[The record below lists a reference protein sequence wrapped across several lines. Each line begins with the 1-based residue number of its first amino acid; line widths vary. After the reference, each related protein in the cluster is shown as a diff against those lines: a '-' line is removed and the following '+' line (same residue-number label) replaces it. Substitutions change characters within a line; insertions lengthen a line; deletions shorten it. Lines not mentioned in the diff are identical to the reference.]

1 MSHRNP
7 SRENSLFTHPGW
19 CSPICCRDTGK
30 DFDHAAAPVP
40 LTLGDQMWEFALR
53 QLNEHAHPDEP
64 GEVRLAVDL
73 TEMAFVDADVQFEIP
88 VQYLRQLIER
98 LTIEENRARFL
109 AAPVVRA
116 AAVAS

>member
-1 MSHRNP
+1 MSNHKDP
-7 SRENSLFTHPGW
+7 RENSLPTHPGW
-19 CSPICCRDTGK
+19 CDPRRCADTGK
-30 DFDHAAAPVP
+30 DFKHAAAPVP
-40 LTLGDQMWEFALR
+40 LTLGDQMWEFELR

-64 GEVRLAVDL
+64 GEVRLAIDL

-116 AAVAS
+116 AVVAS